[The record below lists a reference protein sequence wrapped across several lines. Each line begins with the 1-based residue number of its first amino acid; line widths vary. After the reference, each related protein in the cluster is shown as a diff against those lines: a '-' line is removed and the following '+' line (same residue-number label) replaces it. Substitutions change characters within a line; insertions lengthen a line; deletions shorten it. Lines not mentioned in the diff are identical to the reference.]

1 MWETHIKL
9 IYIDKKSNLASL
21 LEYEAN
27 QSREK
32 ANEVMERIMKTSGEE
47 KAVSS
52 QYKILKQKKT
62 VKKRCNIDKRSH

>member
-1 MWETHIKL
+1 MRETHIKL

-47 KAVSS
+47 KAVSF
-52 QYKILKQKKT
+52 
-62 VKKRCNIDKRSH
+62 